1 MISLPVLPHD
11 SVRRVVLPNGLTVL
25 LRRDDSAPVVAIVTY
40 VKAGYFDES
49 DDEVGIAHV
58 LEHMFFKG
66 TERRGVGEISKET
79 KSAGGYLN
87 AGTIYDHTSYYTVL
101 PSSSLASGLEIQ
113 ADAYANSVIDGE
125 ELRKELEVI
134 IQEVKRKEDS
144 PGAVAVESLF
154 ELMHTSHRM
163 RRWRIGRADQLRT
176 FRRTNVHG
184 FYRKF
189 YQPGNTILVL
199 VGDLDPD
206 SAQSHVERLYGSL
219 PNTAFNRDRG
229 PVEPKHSNFRYR
241 EMHGDIAQTQF
252 TMGWRTPH
260 SMHPDTALLDLAGT
274 VLGSGRASRL
284 YRAVRERKLAAS
296 VSAFNYT
303 PSDTGVFVVHIEGPP
318 ESAAAAARGA
328 WDQVRDL
335 RQCGVERDELWR
347 ARRIFESR
355 WVKRLETAEGQA
367 NYIAE
372 WEAEGDWTLAD
383 RYLERVLTAES
394 GSVTK
399 AIDEYLDP
407 SRASIVAYRPD
418 GAPSIAADSGAM
430 LRLLTAHKPEPLPV
444 LPPRVA
450 AASGSLNVA
459 PTLERVDG
467 RVRVYRTSGGVP
479 IIVRKKGGAPLV
491 HVGVYA
497 LGGAIDEMEA
507 NAGITTLLTRSA
519 IKGTKHRVA
528 TQIAEDAELLGGS
541 INALTGAE
549 SFGWSLSV
557 PSFHLDA
564 ALDLLGDAVQHAT
577 IPDAAFETERA
588 VALAD
593 LQMLTD
599 DMYRF
604 PMRLMMQAAFS
615 GHPYGV
621 PASGTENSLPSIIA
635 DDVREWHQK
644 RVLDSAAVVAIVGDI
659 DPDEAAR
666 LAARSFHLL
675 RHEASLDA
683 PPAQWPGSAVSR
695 HDQREKSQTAIAL
708 AFPAPARG
716 EMGRYAARL
725 IAGVA
730 SGLGGRFF
738 DELRDRRSLAYSVQA
753 FTTER
758 RAAGM
763 FVSYIATSPEKEEIA
778 REGLLREFARL
789 RAEPV
794 SEVELTSAQEHA
806 IGTYAIHQSSG
817 AAVLADLVDAWL
829 FGTLSDLEDHDSR
842 IRAVTAVEMLEIA
855 ERYFDES
862 RVVQGI
868 VRGR

>member
-1 MISLPVLPHD
+1 MIPLPVLPHD
-11 SVRRVVLPNGLTVL
+11 SVRRVTLANGLTVL
-25 LRRDDSAPVVAIVTY
+25 IRRDDSAPVVAIVTY

-49 DDEVGIAHV
+49 DSEVGMAHV
-58 LEHMFFKG
+58 VEHMFFKG

-79 KSAGGYLN
+79 KAAGGYLN

-101 PSSSLASGLEIQ
+101 PASSLSRGLEIQ
-113 ADAYANSVIDGE
+113 ADAYTNSLIDSE
-125 ELRKELEVI
+125 ELRRELEVI

-144 PGAVAVESLF
+144 PGAVAIESLY
-154 ELMHTSHRM
+154 ELMHASHRM
-163 RRWRIGRADQLRT
+163 RRWRMGREDQLRT
-176 FRRTNVHG
+176 FTRTGVHG
-184 FYRKF
+184 FYRRY
-189 YQPGNTILVL
+189 YQPGNTILAL
-199 VGDLDPD
+199 VGDFDPD
-206 SAQSHVERLYGSL
+206 SAQSEVERLYGSL
-219 PNTAFNRDRG
+219 PNSGLTRDRG
-229 PVEPKHSNFRYR
+229 PVEQGHSNFRYR
-241 EMHGDIAQTQF
+241 EMRGDIAQTQIAI
-252 TMGWRTPH
+252 GWRTPH
-260 SMHPDTALLDLAGT
+260 SMHPDTPLLDLAGT
-274 VLGSGRASRL
+274 VLGGGRASRL

-303 PSDTGVFVVHIEGPP
+303 PSDTGVFVVHTEGPP
-318 ESAAAAARGA
+318 ENAAGAVRGA

-367 NYIAE
+367 NYLAE

-383 RYLERVLTAES
+383 RYLERVLTAAQSLVSE
-394 GSVTK
+394 
-399 AIDEYLDP
+399 AIARYLDP
-407 SRASIVAYRPD
+407 NRASVVAYRPE
-418 GAPSIAADSGAM
+418 GAPVLAGDSGGM
-430 LRLLTAHKPEPLPV
+430 LRLLATQKPDPLPV
-444 LPPRVA
+444 PTPRIA
-450 AASGSLNVA
+450 AISGSMSA
-459 PTLERVDG
+459 SPSPEGIEG
-467 RVRVYRTSGGVP
+467 RVYIYRTSGGVP
-479 IIVRKKGGAPLV
+479 ILVRKKAGAPLV

-497 LGGAIDEMEA
+497 LGGAIDEVPG
-507 NAGITTLLTRSA
+507 NAGLTTLLTRSA
-519 IKGTKHRVA
+519 IKGTKHRAA

-541 INALTGAE
+541 INAHTGSE
-549 SFGWSLSV
+549 SFGWSISV
-557 PSFHLDA
+557 PSIHMDA
-564 ALDLLGDAVQHAT
+564 ALDLLADAVQHAT

-593 LQMLTD
+593 LQMLSD

-604 PMRLMMQAAFS
+604 PMRLMMQAAFA

-621 PASGTENSLPSIIA
+621 PATGTEFSLKSVSA
-635 DDVREWHQK
+635 DEVRAWHRT
-644 RVLDSAAVVAIVGDI
+644 RVMESPAVIAVVGDV
-659 DPDEAAR
+659 DPDEAASM
-666 LAARSFHLL
+666 AARSFPLL
-675 RHEASLDA
+675 RHVPSRDA
-683 PPAQWPGSAVSR
+683 PLAQWPRITVS
-695 HDQREKSQTAIAL
+695 HQDQREKSQTAIAL

-716 EMGRYAARL
+716 DIGRYAARL

-763 FVSYIATSPEKEEIA
+763 FVAYIATSPDKEALA
-778 REGLLREFARL
+778 REGLLREFSRL

-794 SEVELTSAQEHA
+794 SDAELSRAQEHA

-817 AAVLADLVDAWL
+817 AAVLGDLVDAWL
-829 FGTLSDLEDHDSR
+829 FGKLSELEEHAAR
-842 IRAVTAVEMLEIA
+842 IRAVTAVQMLEIA